1 MATSIVQSGDYLLEL
16 DTGFDS
22 TSFRLDS
29 ALRGV
34 LDTDVL
40 GPSGNDFADITE
52 FVYDVSYKR
61 GRQKVDDQFGAG
73 TMQFTMRDETGILG
87 PYDTSSPYY
96 DPGNSEPGL
105 APLRRVRL
113 KRDSTELFTG
123 VVTGYDYKFE
133 MAGPNIVSVHCAD
146 DFYLLAQTQL
156 DAFNPTA
163 ETSGERIETV
173 LDLPEVGFSA
183 TTRDIDLGTVN
194 LGHDAAYNVDA
205 GTNTLGYLQQ
215 INQAEQGRLF
225 MAANGDLTFQPRIGT
240 TLSAPVISFKDD
252 GTGAE
257 YDDLTIAFDADEVV
271 NRAYVEALDGKTAT
285 DTDAASIAK
294 YFVQSQSITNSLL
307 HEQGEVDDLA
317 DYLLKPEPSP
327 RFTSLQTRF
336 ALLTSTQRDDA
347 ASIDVG
353 DTISIEK
360 VIPGLN
366 TQLGE
371 ELAIEGIEGQISVA
385 SGHTIRFYTSSTTI
399 VFQLILDDPVF
410 GVMDSTNV
418 LG

>member
-1 MATSIVQSGDYLLEL
+1 
-16 DTGFDS
+16 
-22 TSFRLDS
+22 
-29 ALRGV
+29 
-34 LDTDVL
+34 
-40 GPSGNDFADITE
+40 
-52 FVYDVSYKR
+52 
-61 GRQKVDDQFGAG
+61 
-73 TMQFTMRDETGILG
+73 
-87 PYDTSSPYY
+87 
-96 DPGNSEPGL
+96 
-105 APLRRVRL
+105 
-113 KRDSTELFTG
+113 
-123 VVTGYDYKFE
+123 
-133 MAGPNIVSVHCAD
+133 
-146 DFYLLAQTQL
+146 
-156 DAFNPTA
+156 
-163 ETSGERIETV
+163 
-173 LDLPEVGFSA
+173 
-183 TTRDIDLGTVN
+183 
-194 LGHDAAYNVDA
+194 
-205 GTNTLGYLQQ
+205 
-215 INQAEQGRLF
+215 
-225 MAANGDLTFQPRIGT
+225 MAANGDLTFQPRIGQ
-240 TLSAPVISFKDD
+240 TLSAPVISFTDD

-307 HEQGEVDDLA
+307 HQQGEVDDLA

-366 TQLGE
+366 TELGE

-399 VFQLILDDPVF
+399 VFQLVLDDPVY

>member
-156 DAFNPTA
+156 AAFNPTA

-307 HEQGEVDDLA
+307 HQQGEVDDLA

>member
-336 ALLTSTQRDDA
+336 ALLTSPQRDDA

>member
-34 LDTDVL
+34 LDSDVL

-156 DAFNPTA
+156 AAFNPTA

-194 LGHDAAYNVDA
+194 LGHDSAYNVDA

>member
-22 TSFRLDS
+22 TSFKLDS
-29 ALRGV
+29 AFRGV
-34 LDTDVL
+34 LDSDVL
-40 GPSGNDFADITE
+40 GPSVNDFADITE

-156 DAFNPTA
+156 AAFNPTA

-194 LGHDAAYNVDA
+194 LGHDSAYNVDA

-225 MAANGDLTFQPRIGT
+225 MAANGDLTFQPRIGQ

-307 HEQGEVDDLA
+307 HQQGEVDDLA

>member
-105 APLRRVRL
+105 APLRQVRL
-113 KRDSTELFTG
+113 KRDGTELFTG

-156 DAFNPTA
+156 AAFNPTA

-307 HEQGEVDDLA
+307 HQQGEVDDLA

>member
-22 TSFRLDS
+22 TSFRLNS

-34 LDTDVL
+34 LDSDVL

-105 APLRRVRL
+105 APLRQVRL
-113 KRDSTELFTG
+113 KRDGTELFTG

-156 DAFNPTA
+156 AAFNPTA

-307 HEQGEVDDLA
+307 HQQGEVDDLA

-336 ALLTSTQRDDA
+336 ALLTSMQRDDA

-399 VFQLILDDPVF
+399 VFQVILDDPVF

>member
-34 LDTDVL
+34 LDSDVL

-96 DPGNSEPGL
+96 DPANSEPGL

-156 DAFNPTA
+156 AAFNPTA

-225 MAANGDLTFQPRIGT
+225 MAANGDLTFQPRIGQ

-252 GTGAE
+252 GTDAE

-307 HEQGEVDDLA
+307 HQQGEVDDLA

-385 SGHTIRFYTSSTTI
+385 SGHTIRFYTSLTTI